1 VTRTIGIA
9 LSIPPP
15 YRAQLD
21 DYRRAAG
28 DPMAEFIPAHV
39 TLLGPTP
46 VADDDL
52 PTVVEHLRVAATRHA
67 PFDLH
72 LRGSGT
78 FRPVTAV
85 VFVAVASGI
94 SECEMLEKDIRTG
107 PLDRE
112 RLYPYHPHVTVA
124 HDLDDA
130 ALDRVYAQLAH
141 FDARFRVP
149 AFTLYEHGVDGRWRP
164 RQEFPFP
171 EERDSTDR

>member
-1 VTRTIGIA
+1 VTRTIGVA
-9 LSIPPP
+9 LSIPEP
-15 YRAQLD
+15 YGPQLD
-21 DYRRAAG
+21 EYRRAAG

-39 TLLGPTP
+39 TLLGPTAL
-46 VADDDL
+46 ADDEL
-52 PTVVEHLRVAATRHA
+52 PDVVEHLRVAATRHV

-85 VFVAVASGI
+85 VFVTVASGI

-124 HDLDDA
+124 HDLDDD
-130 ALDRVYAQLAH
+130 ALNRVYAQLAD
-141 FDARFRVP
+141 FEARFRVP
-149 AFTLYEHGVDGRWRP
+149 GFTLFEHGVDGRWRP
-164 RQEFPFP
+164 RQDFPFP
-171 EERDSTDR
+171 G

>member
-1 VTRTIGIA
+1 VTRIIGVS
-9 LSIPPP
+9 LSIPEPWG
-15 YRAQLD
+15 AQLD
-21 DYRRAAG
+21 SYRRRAG

-46 VADDDL
+46 VAEPDL
-52 PTVVEHLRVAATRHA
+52 PEVVEHLRVAATRHA

-72 LRGSGT
+72 LRGAGT

-85 VFVAVASGI
+85 VFVTVASGI

-107 PLDRE
+107 VLDRE

-124 HDLDDA
+124 HDLDDS

-141 FDARFRVP
+141 FEAQFRVP
-149 AFTLYEHGVDGRWRP
+149 GFTLFEHGVDGRWRP

-171 EERDSTDR
+171 VGSGTS

>member
-1 VTRTIGIA
+1 MTTTIGVA
-9 LSIPPP
+9 LSIPAP
-15 YRAQLD
+15 YGPQLD
-21 DYRRAAG
+21 EHRRAAG

-46 VADDDL
+46 LVDDEV
-52 PTVVEHLRVAATRHA
+52 PAVVEHLRVTATRHT

-72 LRGSGT
+72 LRGTGT

-85 VFVAVASGI
+85 VFVTVASGI
-94 SECEMLEKDIRTG
+94 SECEMLEKDVRTG

-124 HDLDDA
+124 HDLDDE

-141 FDARFRVP
+141 FEARFRVP
-149 AFTLYEHGVDGRWRP
+149 GFTLFEHGVDGRWRP

-171 EERDSTDR
+171 A